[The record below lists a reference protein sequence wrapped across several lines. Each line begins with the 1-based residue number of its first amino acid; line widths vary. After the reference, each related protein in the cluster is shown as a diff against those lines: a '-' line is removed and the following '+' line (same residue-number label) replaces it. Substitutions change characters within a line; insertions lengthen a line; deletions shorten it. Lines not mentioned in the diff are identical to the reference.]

1 MSYIILEFA
10 LEYKMNINIKNNM
23 LKFLIINY
31 SILKIGKFINW
42 DKLSP
47 IILDPSLLI
56 PLFLINFNIQYSII
70 NIQINLKYFVITRFI
85 NDFRRN

>member
-1 MSYIILEFA
+1 MSYIIPEFA
-10 LEYKMNINIKNNM
+10 LEYKMNKNIKNNM
-23 LKFLIINY
+23 LKFLIIYY

-47 IILDPSLLI
+47 IILDPCLLI

-70 NIQINLKYFVITRFI
+70 NIQN
-85 NDFRRN
+85 